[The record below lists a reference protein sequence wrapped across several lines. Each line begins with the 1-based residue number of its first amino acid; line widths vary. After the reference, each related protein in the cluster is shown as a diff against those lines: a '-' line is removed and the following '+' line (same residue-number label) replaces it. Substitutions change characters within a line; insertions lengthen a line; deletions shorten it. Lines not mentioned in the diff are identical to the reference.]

1 MGLGPLLILV
11 FLLVAS
17 LYAISQGLSLS
28 ELGARIGVV
37 SVITGLIYL
46 AWYELAKHNPQF
58 AMGPAGESTIVL
70 VVVAVALIFV
80 SGQVATS
87 VGLAVVPNY
96 GTLQLVGGTS
106 LDLANVQLGALFLVF
121 GLIVLGVLV
130 FLMLGRKSK

>member
-1 MGLGPLLILV
+1 
-11 FLLVAS
+11 
-17 LYAISQGLSLS
+17 
-28 ELGARIGVV
+28 
-37 SVITGLIYL
+37 
-46 AWYELAKHNPQF
+46 
-58 AMGPAGESTIVL
+58 MGPAGESTIVL